1 MRLAFCCLCFFL
13 PLTGKQLDLQV
24 NAKAAIL
31 MNADTGAV
39 LYEKH
44 AHIPAY
50 PASTTKIATALYVL
64 DKNLDLNRRVTVSGD
79 CLRGRPVHSKEH
91 PYWLDTDGVT
101 MGLKRGEVVSL
112 ETLLHGMMLISG
124 NDAANVIAESIGGS
138 VPKFIDL
145 LNEYLQGIGCKNTQF
160 RNPHGLHHLEHW
172 STPYDLALM
181 TKKALQISKFRKIVT
196 TLKYKKPKTNKQPSH
211 EIRMCNRLV
220 KPNSTH
226 YYPKAIG
233 VKTGYHSAGKFCLV
247 AAAENE
253 GRTLIAVV
261 LGCEKNG
268 DRFEET
274 KRLFEAAF
282 AEEKETKQ
290 LIGLESAF
298 KVEIVG
304 AKNGLKAGV
313 KSPILIE
320 YFPSEEPK
328 CKAALHWNDAS
339 LPIQKGQKVGEVQV
353 LDENQTL
360 LKREDL
366 VALEE
371 VKGGFLFTLKK
382 KIFKFF
388 NYKSV

>member
-1 MRLAFCCLCFFL
+1 MRLALCCLCFSL
-13 PLTGKQLDLQV
+13 SITAKPLDFQV
-24 NAKAAIL
+24 NARAAIL

-44 AHIPAY
+44 ADVPAY

-64 DKNLDLNRRVTVSGD
+64 DRGLDLNRRVTVSAD
-79 CLRGRPVHSKEH
+79 CLRGRPLHSKEH

-101 MGLKRGEVVSL
+101 MGLKRGEIVSL
-112 ETLLHGMMLISG
+112 EALIHGMMLTSG
-124 NDAANVIAESIGGS
+124 NDAANVIAESIGGT

-196 TLKYKKPKTNKQPSH
+196 TLKYKKPKTNKQSPH

-220 KPNSTH
+220 KPNSAH
-226 YYPKAIG
+226 YYSKAIG

-247 AAAENE
+247 AAAEHE

-261 LGCEKNG
+261 LGCEKNA
-268 DRFEET
+268 DRFEEA

-282 AEEKETKQ
+282 AEEKMTRQ
-290 LIGLESAF
+290 LIGPENSF
-298 KVEIVG
+298 RKEVVG
-304 AKNGLKAGV
+304 AKNGLNAGV
-313 KSPILIE
+313 NKPISIA

-328 CKAALHWNDAS
+328 CKAALHWNDTS
-339 LPIQKGQKVGEVQV
+339 LPIRKGQKVGEVQIY
-353 LDENQTL
+353 DENQVL
-360 LKREDL
+360 LKKEDL

-382 KIFKFF
+382 KLLKAFVSS
-388 NYKSV
+388 N